1 VKYYN
6 NKTKKDVLEKVGKG
20 PIKRIKWKMKVLE
33 RLLRVY
39 VEAKS
44 LRNILVCDF
53 SIIIKTMDKQSV
65 FYLDN

>member
-20 PIKRIKWKMKVLE
+20 PIKRIKWKMKVYE

-44 LRNILVCDF
+44 
-53 SIIIKTMDKQSV
+53 
-65 FYLDN
+65 